1 MFDITMTTRH
11 RVHQVSHGPGKGKG
25 SGIGA
30 MIPLSRTIHGGSDSN
45 EEMNQDLGDGRRR
58 SGTNGRIVHG
68 PALGRPGLGMTVV
81 DGTHIIQAATRD
93 LQIGGSEKGERR

>member
-1 MFDITMTTRH
+1 MLGITMTTRH

-30 MIPLSRTIHGGSDSN
+30 MIPLGRNIRGGSGN
-45 EEMNQDLGDGRRR
+45 KMNQDLGDGRKR
-58 SGTNGRIVHG
+58 SGTNGRVIHG
-68 PALGRPGLGMTVV
+68 PALGRPGPEMIVTN
-81 DGTHIIQAATRD
+81 GTHKIQATTRD